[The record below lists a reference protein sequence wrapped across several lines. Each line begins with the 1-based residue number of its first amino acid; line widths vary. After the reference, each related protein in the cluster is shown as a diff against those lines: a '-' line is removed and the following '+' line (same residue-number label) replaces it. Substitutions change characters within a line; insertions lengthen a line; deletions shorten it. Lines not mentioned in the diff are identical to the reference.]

1 MKRLIT
7 FSVLIAILATS
18 ALAHDFE
25 VGGIYYKKNS
35 DGNTVSVFYK
45 GIWYDVYSNEYS
57 GSVNIPPSVTYSG
70 KTYDVTSIG
79 SSAFSGCS
87 GLTSVTIPNSV
98 TSIGGSAFSGCSGLT
113 SVTIGNSVTSI
124 GWSAFSGCSGL
135 TSVTIPNSVTS
146 IGNYAFSGCSG
157 LTSVTIGNSVTSI
170 GNYAFSGCSGLKTVN
185 WNAKNCADPSYY
197 YAPFEDLTGIKT
209 FTFGNEVEKIPAYL
223 CYGLSGLTS
232 VTIGNSVTS
241 IGWSAFSGCSGLKTV
256 NWNAKNCADFDNYS
270 YAPFYELTGIT
281 TFNFGNEVEKIPAY
295 LCYGLSGLT
304 SVAIPNSVTEIGLDA
319 FAGCTGFT
327 KVDISDLASY
337 CKININ
343 GAFSG
348 PLWLAHHLF
357 LNGTEIKD
365 LTIPSSVSSISSS
378 VFSGCSELTSVT
390 IPNSVTSIGDNA
402 FSSCSGLT
410 SVTIGNSVT
419 SIGSSAFEGCRGLTE
434 LELPNSL
441 NTIGQ
446 KAFYNCRGL
455 LSLTIPNSITNIGEQ
470 AFANCTDLDNIYAYP
485 NPANV
490 ALGDDVFYEVP
501 KYTCVLHVTP
511 DYFEAYK
518 KASQW
523 KTFFNII
530 DDLAGVEGAEVDEAT
545 KEVEGYYDLK
555 GVRLEE
561 PIRGQVNIVR
571 YTDGSTKKIVN

>member
-1 MKRLIT
+1 MT
-7 FSVLIAILATS
+7 
-18 ALAHDFE
+18 
-25 VGGIYYKKNS
+25 
-35 DGNTVSVFYK
+35 
-45 GIWYDVYSNEYS
+45 
-57 GSVNIPPSVTYSG
+57 
-70 KTYDVTSIG
+70 IG
-79 SSAFSGCS
+79 
-87 GLTSVTIPNSV
+87 NSV
-98 TSIGGSAFSGCSGLT
+98 TSIGDYAFVGCRGLT
-113 SVTIGNSVTSI
+113 SVTIGNSVTKI
-124 GWSAFSGCSGL
+124 GYCAFNGCSKIENLSWNAKSCSSNGNMT
-135 TSVTIPNSVTS
+135 TSNISTVTIGNGVEILPNNFVKNSKITSITIPNSVKTIS
-146 IGNYAFSGCSG
+146 DYAFQGC
-157 LTSVTIGNSVTSI
+157 
-170 GNYAFSGCSGLKTVN
+170 
-185 WNAKNCADPSYY
+185 
-197 YAPFEDLTGIKT
+197 
-209 FTFGNEVEKIPAYL
+209 
-223 CYGLSGLTS
+223 
-232 VTIGNSVTS
+232 
-241 IGWSAFSGCSGLKTV
+241 
-256 NWNAKNCADFDNYS
+256 
-270 YAPFYELTGIT
+270 
-281 TFNFGNEVEKIPAY
+281 
-295 LCYGLSGLT
+295 SGLT

-327 KVDISDLASY
+327 KVDIFDLASY

-365 LTIPSSVSSISSS
+365 LTIPSSVSSIGSS

-390 IPNSVTSIGDNA
+390 IPNSVTDIGKNAFYSCSNMKSVSFGNSVLTIGSEAFRYCSGLAKVEITDITSWCGISFLNAYDNPLSYAKHLYINGNEIKDLVIPNTALSIKFAAFYGCSGLTSVTIGNSVSSIGKSA
-402 FSSCSGLT
+402 FYECNGLT

-419 SIGSSAFEGCRGLTE
+419 SIGGGAFYGCNNLKTVNWNAKNCPDFASADKTPFNGLTEINTFNFGNEVERIPANLCNGLSKITAMSFGNAVNSIGTSAFEGCRGLTE

-441 NTIGQ
+441 NSIGQ

-455 LSLTIPNSITNIGEQ
+455 LSLTIPNLITNIGEQ

-530 DDLAGVEGAEVDEAT
+530 DDLAGVEGVEVDEAT

-555 GVRLEE
+555 GIRLEE

-571 YTDGSTKKIVN
+571 YTDGTSHKVFVE

>member
-87 GLTSVTIPNSV
+87 GLTSVTI
-98 TSIGGSAFSGCSGLT
+98 
-113 SVTIGNSVTSI
+113 GNSVTSI
-124 GWSAFSGCSGL
+124 GWS
-135 TSVTIPNSVTS
+135 
-146 IGNYAFSGCSG
+146 
-157 LTSVTIGNSVTSI
+157 
-170 GNYAFSGCSGLKTVN
+170 AFSGCSGLKTVN

-209 FTFGNEVEKIPAYL
+209 FT
-223 CYGLSGLTS
+223 
-232 VTIGNSVTS
+232 
-241 IGWSAFSGCSGLKTV
+241 
-256 NWNAKNCADFDNYS
+256 
-270 YAPFYELTGIT
+270 
-281 TFNFGNEVEKIPAY
+281 FGNEVEKIPAY